1 MSDEQLWDWV
11 KRACNLHPNA
21 PIVQN
26 LLAQFRYVALSAVHE
41 HIANQYDEIEIDEWN
56 GLTDRQKL
64 VLIKHAPDWTTLQ
77 LIEETETMLRIN
89 NA

>member
-1 MSDEQLWDWV
+1 MNKFIGTILGFDLFTNKDLPDDVMLFMENKLN
-11 KRACNLHPNA
+11 KPG
-21 PIVQN
+21 
-26 LLAQFRYVALSAVHE
+26 VA
-41 HIANQYDEIEIDEWN
+41 IDLPAGLTYSPFKKPFK
-56 GLTDRQKL
+56 GLTDKQKL